1 MRVYKFIV
9 VFLVIVALCGCAKKI
24 VPDEVRELQG
34 KVESALPTEYQKQYE
49 VEVIQ
54 YTFREPKGSEIQL
67 YLCLT
72 TYFEAEPEEP
82 IGLHTEAF
90 EAVFS
95 VEDAVLI
102 KEFDASGHA
111 AAIYQTEACNYI
123 CYTTNAAASGVIS
136 YDPNLV
142 SEDDMVHAVLSVYDS
157 SFA

>member
-1 MRVYKFIV
+1 MKVRF
-9 VFLVIVALCGCAKKI
+9 FALVTVILLAFSGCGKKSEI
-24 VPDEVRELQG
+24 DTLREAQ
-34 KVESALPTEYQKQYE
+34 KEIEQAIPTEYRKQYE

-72 TYFEAEPEEP
+72 TYFEAESEEP

-90 EAVFS
+90 EAVFC

-142 SEDDMVHAVLSVYDS
+142 SEDDMVRAVLSVYDS